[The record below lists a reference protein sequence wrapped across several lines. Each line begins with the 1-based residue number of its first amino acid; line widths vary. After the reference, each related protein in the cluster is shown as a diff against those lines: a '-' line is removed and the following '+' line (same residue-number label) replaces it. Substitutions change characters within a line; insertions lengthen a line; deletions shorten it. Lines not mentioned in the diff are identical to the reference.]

1 MQSSFLRPMTA
12 AIAAVAVAAGAYV
25 GWAGLAGAEESNPV
39 PEPAVD
45 DALAIPTAGLGS
57 PQRLDDPS
65 LLVVGQLLR
74 LSFQARSAETRDLLR
89 ATVRFVDADGTTLDE
104 QHLVVRL
111 NGGDWRVGAATVTVP
126 DRAAALELSWS
137 ALVGPVEVGDLGVAV
152 TGSSAAQPP
161 SDS

>member
-1 MQSSFLRPMTA
+1 MSTIMRPMTA

-25 GWAGLAGAEESNPV
+25 GWAGLAGADELNAA

-45 DALAIPTAGLGS
+45 DALAIPTAGLSS

-74 LSFQARSAETRDLLR
+74 LSFQARSPEARDLLR
-89 ATVRFVDADGTTLDE
+89 ATVRFVDADGVTVDE
-104 QHLVVRL
+104 QHLALRL
-111 NGGDWRVGAATVTVP
+111 VGGDWRIGAVTVTVP
-126 DRAAALELSWS
+126 DRATALELSWS
-137 ALVGPVEVGDLGVAV
+137 ALVGPVEVGDLGVTV

-161 SDS
+161 SES